1 MDALESLQ
9 EVLTMKTRIRPK
21 TLTASGFTLL
31 ELLVVVFMVGVLM
44 AIAAPSWNAFL
55 SNQRLGAARQRALQF
70 VRKAQTESR
79 RLRYPHAV
87 VFREDASNKKAEV
100 ATIPFK
106 DKDSLDPSK
115 IQASAWFPLGEDNA
129 QAISV
134 ITNRTSGDLK
144 NALVFDTNGAVAQL
158 PVVPVTQS
166 ITESNPFQVTVSNSS
181 AIGAKQKRCFKIE
194 TILGSPFLAD
204 GTNCGS

>member
-1 MDALESLQ
+1 
-9 EVLTMKTRIRPK
+9 MKTRIRPK
-21 TLTASGFTLL
+21 TSTASGFTLL
-31 ELLVVVFMVGVLM
+31 ELLVVVFMVGILM

-55 SNQRLGAARQRALQF
+55 SNQRLGSARQRALLF

-87 VFREDASNKKAEV
+87 VFREDTSNNNAAQV

-129 QAISV
+129 RAISV
-134 ITNRTSGDLK
+134 STNRTSGDLK

-158 PVVPVTQS
+158 PVVPVAQS

-181 AIGAKQKRCFKIE
+181 TIGAKQKRCFKIE